1 MHKLKKLIAIIMA
14 SLILSGCATRPTC
27 VEYYPPDT
35 PEERAAGRGAVK
47 LIDYRKPAS
56 AVSVFGFSIF

>member
-14 SLILSGCATRPTC
+14 SLILSGCVMRPTC
-27 VEYYPPDT
+27 VEYYPAAT
-35 PEERAAGRGAVK
+35 PEEQATGHGALKTV
-47 LIDYRKPAS
+47 DYRKPAS